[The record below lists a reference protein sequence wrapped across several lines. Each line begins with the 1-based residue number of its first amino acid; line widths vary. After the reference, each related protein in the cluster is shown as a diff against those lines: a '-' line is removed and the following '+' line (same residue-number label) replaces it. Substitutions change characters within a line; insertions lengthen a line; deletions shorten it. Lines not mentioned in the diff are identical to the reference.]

1 MVRSVTSK
9 KGGFKMADYNIILKW
24 LGLSEKIAEQWAEP
38 IVLMIGLIASLL
50 AYVLTKKVM
59 LRILNHYIKNNKYKF
74 DDIML
79 EKKVFSRLSQLIP
92 AVVLYSFSKLLPSF
106 NPFLD
111 KLISLYI
118 IVIIVMVLDAIL
130 NSFEAIYNTHS
141 VSKAR
146 PIKGYLQVIKIFIYI
161 MAAIVLIANIIGKSP
176 IYLLSGIGAMTAV
189 IMLIFQ
195 NSILG
200 LVAGIQLTAN
210 DMLRIGDWIE
220 MPKYDANGDVLEIAL
235 TTVKVENFDR
245 TITTIPTHALINDSF
260 KNWRGMSKSGGR
272 RIKRAVYLD
281 QRSIKFC
288 TNEMLERFKKIGYIA
303 DYIDEKNAEIETYN
317 NSIGTDTTL
326 KVNGRHLTNVGVFR
340 AYVQRYLENHPK
352 IHKEMII
359 MSRQLAPDV
368 TGLPIEVYAFTN
380 DIAWKNYEMI
390 QGDIFDHLIS
400 VVPIFDLK
408 VYQNPT
414 EWGNSIEQ
422 MEQQIEKN
430 T

>member
-1 MVRSVTSK
+1 MDRTV
-9 KGGFKMADYNIILKW
+9 FLKW
-24 LGLSEKIAEQWAEP
+24 LGVNESITEQWAEP
-38 IVLMIGLIASLL
+38 IVLIIGLFASLI
-50 AYVLTKKVM
+50 AYVLTKKVI
-59 LRILNHYIKNNKYKF
+59 LRILKHYIKNNKYKF

-92 AVVLYSFSKLLPSF
+92 AVVLYGFSKWLPNF
-106 NPFLD
+106 NPAMD

-118 IVIIVMVLDAIL
+118 VVIIVMVLDAIL
-130 NSFEAIYNTHS
+130 NSSEAIYKTHS

-146 PIKGYLQVIKIFIYI
+146 PITGYLQVIKIFVYV
-161 MAAIVLIANIIGKSP
+161 MAAIVIIANIIGKSP

-260 KNWRGMSKSGGR
+260 KNWRGMSDTGGR
-272 RIKRAVYLD
+272 RIKRAVYID
-281 QRSIKFC
+281 QRSIRFC
-288 TNEMLERFKKIGYIA
+288 TDEMIERFKKIGYIA
-303 DYIDEKNAEIETYN
+303 EYIDEKNEEIEAYN
-317 NSIGTDTTL
+317 KSIGTDITL
-326 KVNGRHLTNVGVFR
+326 KVNGRHLTNIGVFR
-340 AYVQRYLENHPK
+340 AYIQKYLENHPK
-352 IHKEMII
+352 IHKDMII
-359 MSRQLAPDV
+359 MSRQLAPDAS
-368 TGLPIEVYAFTN
+368 GLPIEVYAFTN
-380 DIAWKNYEMI
+380 DIVWGNYEMI

-408 VYQNPT
+408 IYQNPT
-414 EWGNSIEQ
+414 EWGNQSHE
-422 MEQQIEKN
+422 N
-430 T
+430 

>member
-1 MVRSVTSK
+1 MI
-9 KGGFKMADYNIILKW
+9 DYSIILKW
-24 LGLSEKIAEQWAEP
+24 IGLNEAFVEQWGEP
-38 IVLMIGLIASLL
+38 FVLVVGLIVSLL
-50 AYVLTKKVM
+50 AYVLTKKVL
-59 LRILNHYIKNNKYKF
+59 LRILKHYIKTNKYKF

-92 AVVLYSFSKLLPSF
+92 AIILYSFSKGLPSF

-111 KLISLYI
+111 TLISLYI
-118 IVIIVMVLDAIL
+118 VVIIVMVLDAIL
-130 NSFEAIYNTHS
+130 NSFEVIYNNHS

-146 PIKGYLQVIKIFIYI
+146 PIKGYLQVIKIFIYV
-161 MAAIVLIANIIGKSP
+161 MAAIVLIANVIGKSP

-189 IMLIFQ
+189 ILLIFQ

-245 TITTIPTHALINDSF
+245 TTTTIPTHALINDSF

-272 RIKRAVYLD
+272 RIKRAIYLD

-288 TNEMLERFKKIGYIA
+288 TDEMIERFKKIGYIA
-303 DYIDEKNAEIETYN
+303 DYIDEKNAEIEAYN
-317 NSIGTDTTL
+317 KSIGTDTSL

-352 IHKEMII
+352 IHKDMII
-359 MSRQLAPDV
+359 MSRQLAPEV

-380 DIAWKNYEMI
+380 DIAWQNYEMI

-408 VYQNPT
+408 IYQNPT
-414 EWGNSIEQ
+414 EWGNSQ
-422 MEQQIEKN
+422 
-430 T
+430 

>member
-1 MVRSVTSK
+1 MDRTV
-9 KGGFKMADYNIILKW
+9 FLKW
-24 LGLSEKIAEQWAEP
+24 LGVNESITEQWAEP
-38 IVLMIGLIASLL
+38 IVLIIGLFASLI
-50 AYVLTKKVM
+50 AYVLTKKVL
-59 LRILNHYIKNNKYKF
+59 LRILKHYIKNNKYKF

-92 AVVLYSFSKLLPSF
+92 AVVLYGFSKWLPNF
-106 NPFLD
+106 NPAMD

-118 IVIIVMVLDAIL
+118 VVIIVMVLDAIL
-130 NSFEAIYNTHS
+130 NSSEAIYKTHS

-146 PIKGYLQVIKIFIYI
+146 PITGYLQVIKIFVYV
-161 MAAIVLIANIIGKSP
+161 MAAIVIIANIIGKSP

-260 KNWRGMSKSGGR
+260 KNWRGMSDTGGR
-272 RIKRAVYLD
+272 RIKRAVYID
-281 QRSIKFC
+281 QRSIRFC
-288 TNEMLERFKKIGYIA
+288 TDEMIERFKKIGYIA
-303 DYIDEKNAEIETYN
+303 EYIDEKNEEIEAYN
-317 NSIGTDTTL
+317 KSIGTDITL
-326 KVNGRHLTNVGVFR
+326 KVNGRHLTNIGVFR
-340 AYVQRYLENHPK
+340 AYIQKYLENHPK
-352 IHKEMII
+352 IHKDMII
-359 MSRQLAPDV
+359 MSRQLAPDAS
-368 TGLPIEVYAFTN
+368 GLPIEVYAFTN
-380 DIAWKNYEMI
+380 DIVWGNYEMI

-408 VYQNPT
+408 IYQNPT
-414 EWGNSIEQ
+414 EWGNQSHE
-422 MEQQIEKN
+422 N
-430 T
+430 

>member
-1 MVRSVTSK
+1 VDRTV
-9 KGGFKMADYNIILKW
+9 FLKW
-24 LGLSEKIAEQWAEP
+24 LGVNESITEQWAEP
-38 IVLMIGLIASLL
+38 IVLIIGLFASLI
-50 AYVLTKKVM
+50 AYVLTKKVI
-59 LRILNHYIKNNKYKF
+59 LRILKHYIKNNKYKF

-92 AVVLYSFSKLLPSF
+92 AVVLYGFSKWLPNF
-106 NPFLD
+106 NPAMD

-118 IVIIVMVLDAIL
+118 VVIIVMVLDAIL
-130 NSFEAIYNTHS
+130 NSSEAIYKTHS

-146 PIKGYLQVIKIFIYI
+146 PITGYLQVIKIFVYV
-161 MAAIVLIANIIGKSP
+161 MAAIVIIANIIGKSP

-260 KNWRGMSKSGGR
+260 KNWRGMSDTGGR
-272 RIKRAVYLD
+272 RIKRAVYID
-281 QRSIKFC
+281 QRSIRFC
-288 TNEMLERFKKIGYIA
+288 TDEMIERFKKIGYIA
-303 DYIDEKNAEIETYN
+303 EYIDEKNEEIEAYN
-317 NSIGTDTTL
+317 KSIGTDITL
-326 KVNGRHLTNVGVFR
+326 KVNGRHLTNIGVFR
-340 AYVQRYLENHPK
+340 AYIQKYLENHPK
-352 IHKEMII
+352 IHKDMII
-359 MSRQLAPDV
+359 MSRQLAPDAS
-368 TGLPIEVYAFTN
+368 GLPIEVYAFTN
-380 DIAWKNYEMI
+380 DIVWGNYEMI

-408 VYQNPT
+408 IYQNPT
-414 EWGNSIEQ
+414 EWGNQSHE
-422 MEQQIEKN
+422 N
-430 T
+430 